1 MIDSFLFLKWIKGCW
16 FSFTLGCTL
25 AQLSTM
31 GNCSLV
37 VLNTG
42 FILLPSLDQLVETAV
57 LLYWIQDLYWSQ
69 FLFSWQDVCE
79 REKWAKLNP
88 DWGWLEH
95 YKSSLS
101 SASQAWRLQQ
111 WTVRMS
117 LKHPHTCGS
126 CTGFFFLFFVCGSCT
141 VRATILNCWNSSPS
155 AIYETEL
162 LHSGISFSQLLTYS
176 IHH

>member
-1 MIDSFLFLKWIKGCW
+1 MHFGPAFNNGKLQSCCIKYRIYIAPILCSAGW
-16 FSFTLGCTL
+16 
-25 AQLSTM
+25 
-31 GNCSLV
+31 NCSLV

-42 FILLPSLDQLVETAV
+42 FILVPVFVQLAG
-57 LLYWIQDLYWSQ
+57 Y
-69 FLFSWQDVCE
+69 VCE

-117 LKHPHTCGS
+117 LKHPHSCGS